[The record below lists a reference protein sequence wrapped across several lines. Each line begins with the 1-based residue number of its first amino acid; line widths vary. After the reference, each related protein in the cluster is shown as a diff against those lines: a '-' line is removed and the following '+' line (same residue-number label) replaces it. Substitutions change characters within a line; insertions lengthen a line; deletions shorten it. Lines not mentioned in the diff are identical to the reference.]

1 MQGEHIRALKSG
13 RWYHAV
19 DCGDETVLHLVDE
32 PGPRRVRRS
41 YRPDFV
47 AGAEQVETV
56 VHREPTYPAKEIV
69 ARGYSRAADPA
80 LAIMFGDSE
89 AFAEWCATGRLPPGA
104 TAPVAATAAAAGA
117 RAKPAGAR
125 AARPATAGKP
135 AKRARPAGRASRA
148 ATPKRARK
156 GQRIAAKKPARKA
169 KVRAR
174 SSAPRKAAAKARRAT
189 AKSPRGKRR

>member
-1 MQGEHIRALKSG
+1 MLGEHIRALKGG

-89 AFAEWCATGRLPPGA
+89 AFAEWCSTGRLPPGQ
-104 TAPVAATAAAAGA
+104 TAPVAATPPPPLV
-117 RAKPAGAR
+117 RAKPARAR
-125 AARPATAGKP
+125 ASKPAAAAKP
-135 AKRARPAGRASRA
+135 AKRRGRAGRTA
-148 ATPKRARK
+148 APKRARK
-156 GQRIAAKKPARKA
+156 GRGIAAKKPARKA
-169 KVRAR
+169 KVRTR
-174 SSAPRKAAAKARRAT
+174 SSAPRKAAAKARRAS
-189 AKSPRGKRR
+189 AKAPRGKRR